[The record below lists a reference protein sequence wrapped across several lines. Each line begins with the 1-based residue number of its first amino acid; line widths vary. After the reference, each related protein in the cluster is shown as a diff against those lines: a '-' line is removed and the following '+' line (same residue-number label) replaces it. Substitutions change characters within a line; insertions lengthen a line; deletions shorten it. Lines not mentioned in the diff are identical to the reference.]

1 MLKNRVGLTET
12 NVYGEKMTIVAY
24 RSATDIDVSF
34 EDGTIVY
41 HRKYDNFIKHH
52 IYNPNTIKIHK
63 KQERHLKNKETYLG
77 LRKQLNSGLWCTI
90 IKYIDLQHIT
100 IQFDDGVT
108 INTSIACFNR
118 GQLTHPNINSK
129 QLMYKNKRIG
139 ETVIHKST
147 GMVMTIIDYI
157 DTHNITIQFEDGT
170 IVTHKCYSAFK
181 KGVVGGYKEPQNKV
195 GTTRKSTYG
204 GIMTIIAILP
214 KGKVKVRFED
224 GTEVTTYLSAF
235 LRGKVKNPNIET
247 TKDKIKNNM
256 FNKIYKDRN
265 GDEFKVINYNN
276 SLDIDIQYLDDGSI
290 YQHRSRQSI
299 IEKKVI
305 PRERMIACN
314 ENKVFCTRLGLYAKM
329 IERRNCNDIDIQ
341 FETGAIQKNITYF
354 NFQQGA
360 VSHPFPYAIGTV
372 MIEKSAYVY
381 NGEGNFYCKCEKCG
395 LSDIMSL
402 TEIKEHK
409 C

>member
-1 MLKNRVGLTET
+1 MLKNRVGLTEN

-24 RSATDIDVSF
+24 RSATDIDVRF
-34 EDGTIVY
+34 EDGTVVY
-41 HRKYDNFIKHH
+41 HRKYDKFIKHH

-90 IKYIDLQHIT
+90 IKYIDLQHI
-100 IQFDDGVT
+100 IVQFDDGVT
-108 INTSIACFNR
+108 INTSIASFNK

-129 QLMYKNKRIG
+129 QLMNKNKRIG

-157 DTHNITIQFEDGT
+157 DNHNITIQFEDGT
-170 IVTHKCYSAFK
+170 TVEHKEYSAFK
-181 KGVVGGYKEPQNKV
+181 KGVIGGYKEPQNKV
-195 GTTRKSTYG
+195 GTTRKSTCG
-204 GIMTIIAILP
+204 GMMTIIAILTHD
-214 KGKVKVRFED
+214 KVKVRFED

-235 LRGKVKNPNIET
+235 SRGRVKNPNIDT
-247 TKDKIKNNM
+247 IKDDM

-276 SLDIDIQYLDDGSI
+276 TFDIDIQYLDDGSI

-305 PRERMIACN
+305 PKERMIACN
-314 ENKVFCTRLGLYAKM
+314 ENKVFFTRLGLYAKM
-329 IERRNCNDIDIQ
+329 IERRTCNDIDIQ
-341 FETGAIQKNITYF
+341 FETGAIRKNVTYF
-354 NFQQGA
+354 NFQRGG
-360 VSHPFPYAIGTV
+360 VSHPFPYTIGTV
-372 MIEKSAYVY
+372 MIKKSAYVY
-381 NGEGNFYCKCEKCG
+381 KDEGNFYCTCSKCG
-395 LSDIMSL
+395 LSDIMNLS
-402 TEIKEHK
+402 EIKSHH

>member
-12 NVYGEKMTIVAY
+12 NVYGEKMIIVAY
-24 RSATDIDVSF
+24 RSATDIDVRF
-34 EDGTIVY
+34 EDGTLLY
-41 HRKYDNFIKHH
+41 HRKYDKFIKHH

-90 IKYIDLQHIT
+90 IKYIDLQHI
-100 IQFDDGVT
+100 IVQFDDGVT
-108 INTSIACFNR
+108 INTSISSFNR

-129 QLMYKNKRIG
+129 QLMNKNKRIG

-157 DTHNITIQFEDGT
+157 DNHNITIQFEDGT
-170 IVTHKCYSAFK
+170 IVEHKDYSAFK
-181 KGVVGGYKEPQNKV
+181 KGVIGGYKEPQYKV
-195 GTTRKSTYG
+195 GTTKKSTNG
-204 GIMTIIAILP
+204 GMMTIVTILP

-224 GTEVTTYLSAF
+224 GTEVTSFLSAF
-235 LRGKVKNPNIET
+235 LRGRVKNPNINT
-247 TKDKIKNNM
+247 IKDNM
-256 FNKIYKDRN
+256 VNKIYKDRN

-276 SLDIDIQYLDDGSI
+276 SLDIDIQYLDDGRI

-305 PRERMIACN
+305 PIERKIACN
-314 ENKVFCTRLGLYAKM
+314 ENKVFFTRLGLYAKM

-341 FETGAIQKNITYF
+341 FETGAIQKNVTYF
-354 NFQQGA
+354 NFKQGV
-360 VSHPFPYAIGTV
+360 VSHPFPYAIGT
-372 MIEKSAYVY
+372 MIIEKPAYVY
-381 NGEGNFYCKCEKCG
+381 QGEGNFYCTCNKCG
-395 LSDIMSL
+395 ISDIMNLS
-402 TEIKEHK
+402 EIRRHQ
-409 C
+409 CIT